1 MSTGTIPV
9 TAAEPPVDAEVA
21 RRRAARRLR
30 PLYLALALG
39 GLMLW
44 VPVEKLF
51 MTELGFDAT
60 AVGIMAGVYA
70 LVVPLLEVP
79 SGILADRWSRK
90 GVLMAGYAALFASVL
105 VCGLAGDVTTY
116 VIGAGLLGVYLALQ
130 SGTLE
135 SMVYDVLQEEL
146 GDSGGFEA
154 TIGRFR
160 AVESAALAASA
171 IGGGLLAMATSPRL
185 TYFATLPPLVVAIVL
200 IARFR
205 EPRLH
210 QADER
215 QPLRAQI
222 AATYRTVVERGRLRP
237 IVTLMVLTSLLVQ
250 AMLEFGP
257 LWMVALAAPAF
268 LYGAQW
274 AGLTG
279 ALGIGGLLAGRLHL
293 ECRGTLATLGGVL
306 VAASL
311 AMSTS
316 RHLAVIV
323 PSQVA
328 LVLVLMVLSV
338 HLTGLLHEAIPST
351 IRAGVASGVSTLTW
365 LVFLPFSV
373 VFGVV
378 ADQVGVHGAGWLVV
392 AIATATA
399 LGLVR
404 LVQPSPRCTAVP
416 AAAAA

>member
-1 MSTGTIPV
+1 MSA
-9 TAAEPPVDAEVA
+9 TAVPETATETSFAPDVA
-21 RRRAARRLR
+21 GRRVARRLR
-30 PLYLALALG
+30 PLYVALGLG
-39 GLMLW
+39 GLVLW

-60 AVGIMAGVYA
+60 AVGVMAGVYA
-70 LVVPLLEVP
+70 LVVPLLELP

-90 GVLMAGYAALFASVL
+90 GVLMGAYVAMLASVL
-105 VCGLAGDVTTY
+105 VCGVDGNVIVY

-146 GDSGGFEA
+146 GEGHDFEA

-171 IGGGLLAMATSPRL
+171 IGGGLLAMATSPRF
-185 TYFATLPPLVVAIVL
+185 TYFATLPLLAMSIAL
-200 IARFR
+200 ISRFR

-210 QADER
+210 QAGER
-215 QPLRAQI
+215 APLREQVAT
-222 AATYRTVVERGRLRP
+222 TYRTVVERGRLRP

-257 LWMVALAAPAF
+257 LWMLALAAPAF

-279 ALGIGGLLAGRLHL
+279 ALGVGGLLAARLHL
-293 ECRGTLATLGGVL
+293 DCPATLATVGGVL

-311 AMSTS
+311 AMTTS
-316 RHLAVIV
+316 RHIAVIV
-323 PSQVA
+323 PAQVA

-338 HLTGLLHEAIPST
+338 HLTGMLHEAIPST

-378 ADQVGVHGAGWLVV
+378 TDRVGVHGAGWLVV
-392 AIATATA
+392 AVATATA

-404 LVQPSPRCTAVP
+404 LVRPSTTCAPAP